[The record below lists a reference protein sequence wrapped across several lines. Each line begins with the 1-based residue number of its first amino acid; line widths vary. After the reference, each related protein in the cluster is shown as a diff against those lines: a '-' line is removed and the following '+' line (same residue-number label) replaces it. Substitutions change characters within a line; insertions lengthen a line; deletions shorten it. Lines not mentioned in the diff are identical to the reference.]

1 MTIILSLVTSY
12 YSLQVSDRLL
22 SEPKGQNQYKPWD
35 PASNKS
41 VVVLTRDGLISMGYT
56 GPAFISRIP
65 MDGWIAEAITGEDP
79 SSAAGPERGGSE
91 SGSVVQG
98 RPRRLPYRL
107 IPPVTSRSWRANR
120 GGDSDSC
127 TSQLAMS

>member
-41 VVVLTRDGLISMGYT
+41 VVCSPGMG
-56 GPAFISRIP
+56 
-65 MDGWIAEAITGEDP
+65 
-79 SSAAGPERGGSE
+79 
-91 SGSVVQG
+91 
-98 RPRRLPYRL
+98 
-107 IPPVTSRSWRANR
+107 
-120 GGDSDSC
+120 
-127 TSQLAMS
+127 